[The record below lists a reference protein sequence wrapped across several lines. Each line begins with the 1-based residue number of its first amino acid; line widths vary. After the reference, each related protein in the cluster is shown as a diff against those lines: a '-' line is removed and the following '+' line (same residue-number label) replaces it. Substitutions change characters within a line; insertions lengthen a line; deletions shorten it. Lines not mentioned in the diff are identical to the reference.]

1 MLKEIFIGMVSCV
14 LAFVIVAIA
23 LSVVDVIAGVL

>member
-14 LAFVIVAIA
+14 LAFAIVFIAMGVIVVMGGE
-23 LSVVDVIAGVL
+23 L